1 MNDKKVYY
9 TISWKQPYT
18 EYQILQE
25 AILELSSVYMNKLI
39 EFDSS
44 KVKLSDDARKI
55 REIMQDWTV
64 RNPDA

>member
-25 AILELSSVYMNKLI
+25 AILEMKLEDSDLSEANQVIDYIKGL
-39 EFDSS
+39 
-44 KVKLSDDARKI
+44 K
-55 REIMQDWTV
+55 
-64 RNPDA
+64 